1 MNIDLSRFDLCRILV
16 IGDLMIDEYLWGE
29 AERISPEAPVQV
41 VSVVRDSS
49 TLGGAGNVVSNLV
62 ALGAKMSVASV
73 IGAGDNASLLI
84 QLFKDLGVDTTGLIQ
99 DPNRPTTK
107 KTRILAGHQHV
118 LRIDRETKQ
127 EISQAHVAGLV
138 QFVKERIHSFD
149 VILLSDYG
157 KGLLTKILLQQVIDV
172 ARENNKTIVVD
183 PKGLNF
189 KKYAGATAITPNKGE
204 ASLAAGI
211 EIVDDVSLVAA
222 GRKLLHDIPVQK
234 VLMTCGKEGM
244 VLFEDGKEPYR
255 IATEARQV
263 FDVSGAGDTVLAIL
277 GLGLAAGASFRQ
289 AAALANVA
297 AGIVV
302 GKVGTATVS
311 REELQRALEPTL
323 AGLAA
328 KQKTLSDLIPI
339 AERLRAEGKSI
350 VMTNGCFDLLH
361 IGHIKLLSASKKMG
375 DVLIVAIDDDESVK
389 ALKGEKRPI
398 IGAQE
403 RLRIISA
410 LDSVDYVTLFSTKEL
425 EHVIEAV
432 QPDILTKGSNY
443 TTETVLGREI
453 VERSGGRVV
462 LIPITEAVSSTRI
475 INQIKEGETGRGTTN
490 VDSGNPRWGNLQGSH
505 SPERIQE

>member
-1 MNIDLSRFDLCRILV
+1 MNIDLSSFDTCRILV

-29 AERISPEAPVQV
+29 VERISPEAPVQV
-41 VSVVRDSS
+41 VSVVQDCC
-49 TLGGAGNVVSNLV
+49 TLGGAGNVVNNLV

-73 IGAGDNASLLI
+73 IGAGNNASLLI
-84 QLFKDLGVDTTGLIQ
+84 KLFRDMGVDTTGLIQ

-107 KTRILAGHQHV
+107 KTRILAGHQQV

-127 EISQAHVAGLV
+127 EISQADAARLV
-138 QFVKERIHSFD
+138 QFVKERIHSFN

-157 KGLLTKILLQQVIDV
+157 KGLFTEIVLRQVIDV
-172 ARENNKTIVVD
+172 ARENKKTIVVD

-189 KKYAGATAITPNKGE
+189 KKYAGATAITPNKKE

-211 EIVDDVSLVAA
+211 EIVDNASLMAA
-222 GRKLLHDIPVQK
+222 GQRLLHDIPVQN

-244 VLFEDGKEPYR
+244 VLFEDDKEPYR

-263 FDVSGAGDTVLAIL
+263 FDVSGAGDTVLAVL
-277 GLGLAAGASFRQ
+277 GLGLASGASFRQ
-289 AAALANVA
+289 AATLANVA

-311 REELQRALEPTL
+311 QEELQRALEPSIG
-323 AGLAA
+323 GLAV
-328 KQKTLSDLIPI
+328 KQKTLADLIPI
-339 AERLRAEGKSI
+339 AKRLRAEGKTI

-361 IGHIKLLSASKKMG
+361 VGHIKLLSASKKMG
-375 DVLIVAIDDDESVK
+375 NVLIVAIDDDESVK
-389 ALKGEKRPI
+389 TLKGEGRPI

-410 LDSVDYVTLFSTKEL
+410 LDSVDYVTLFSTREL
-425 EHVIEAV
+425 EHLIEAV

-462 LIPITEAVSSTRI
+462 LIPITEAVSSTQI
-475 INQIKEGETGRGTTN
+475 INQIK
-490 VDSGNPRWGNLQGSH
+490 QGVAS
-505 SPERIQE
+505 ENE

>member
-1 MNIDLSRFDLCRILV
+1 MKIDLSSFDNCRILV

-41 VSVVRDSS
+41 VSVVRDYS
-49 TLGGAGNVVSNLV
+49 TLGGAGNVVNNLV
-62 ALGAKMSVASV
+62 TLGATVSVASV
-73 IGAGDNASLLI
+73 IGAGESADGKLLFK
-84 QLFKDLGVDTTGLIQ
+84 LFKDLGVDTSGLFQ
-99 DPNRPTTK
+99 DPNRSTTK
-107 KTRILAGHQHV
+107 KARVLAGHQHV

-127 EISQAHVAGLV
+127 EISQDHVAMLV
-138 QFVKERIHSFD
+138 QFVKERIHSFN
-149 VILLSDYG
+149 VVLLSDYG
-157 KGLLTKILLQQVIDV
+157 KGLFTETLLQQVIDT
-172 ARENNKTIVVD
+172 AKQNNKTVVVD

-189 KKYAGATAITPNKGE
+189 KKYAGATAITPNKRE

-211 EIVDDVSLVAA
+211 EIVDDVSLIEA
-222 GRKLLHDIPVQK
+222 GRKLLHDIPVQN

-244 VLFEDGKEPYR
+244 VLFEEGKEPYR

-263 FDVSGAGDTVLAIL
+263 FDVSGAGDTVLAVL
-277 GLGLAAGASFRQ
+277 GLGLASGLPGADFRQ
-289 AAALANVA
+289 AATLANVA

-311 REELQRALEPTL
+311 REELKKALEPAIGEL
-323 AGLAA
+323 AG

-339 AERLRAEGKSI
+339 AERLRAEGKTI

-361 IGHIKLLSASKKMG
+361 VGHIKLLSASKNMG

-389 ALKGEKRPI
+389 ALKGEERPI
-398 IGAQE
+398 IGSQE

-425 EHVIEAV
+425 EQVIEAV
-432 QPDILTKGSNY
+432 RPDILTKGSNY

-453 VERSGGRVV
+453 VERFGGRVAV
-462 LIPITEAVSSTRI
+462 IPITEAVSSTRI
-475 INQIKEGETGRGTTN
+475 INQIKK
-490 VDSGNPRWGNLQGSH
+490 GN
-505 SPERIQE
+505 